1 MSSLPLTN
9 NHLRFQQSEGFFIP
23 IASVGLIRQTNLA
36 EFFGCALL
44 PLKPWQRKLPANSVI
59 LGWGNKPSGH
69 RAAALAEKLGATCW
83 RLEDGFLRSLG
94 LGYQCPPLSIV
105 ADDTGIYYDATRTS
119 ALERYI
125 AEPLTEAQTR
135 RALALQTAWCEAGVS
150 KYNHKRD
157 YSGELPGRYVLVVDQ
172 TYGDASIRDG
182 LANAAS
188 FQQML
193 EAALNNHP
201 DATVLLKI
209 HPDVWSGKKR
219 GHFDPATLQA
229 NSRIQVLT
237 EDTHPARLLKEAE
250 AVYCVTSQM
259 GFEGLLHGKSVYT
272 FGMPFYA
279 GWGLTTD
286 ALPAPERRG
295 TASLAQLIRAALIA
309 YPRYRHPETG
319 KACTPE
325 ALVEWMGLQRQ
336 QSAKMPPRVYA
347 VGYSYWKKP
356 IVRRFFQ
363 CSDVIFTKQQAD
375 VPKGE
380 TIAAWGRAAVPDDYN
395 VIRLEDGFIRSVG
408 LGADLVQPLSWVRDR
423 KGIYYDARQPS
434 ELEDILQ
441 HHDFT
446 EAEQQRGAALAQ
458 QLVEQ
463 AITKYNLASAPWQR
477 PNHKRVILVPGQVET
492 DASIRYGTT
501 DIKTNIGLLRAV
513 RTQAPEAYILYKPHP
528 DVVAGLR
535 NAGRGENAAQQYCD
549 QVLLEADMAQLLT
562 QVDEVHTLT
571 SLTGFEALL
580 RGIKV
585 TCYGQPFYAGWG
597 LTTDTTPNNRRTRR
611 LSLNELIAGTLIHY
625 PTYISRNTGH
635 YTTPENALK
644 ELIEWRK
651 RPQTTPLKK
660 ALQPIWRKLIA
671 KP

>member
-9 NHLRFQQSEGFFIP
+9 NHLRFQHSEGLFIP
-23 IASVGLIRQTNLA
+23 VVSVGLIRQVNLA
-36 EFFGCALL
+36 EFFGCTLL
-44 PLKPWQRKLPANSVI
+44 PLKPWQSKLPANSVI

-69 RAAALAEKLGATCW
+69 RAAALAEKRGATCW

-94 LGYQCPPLSIV
+94 LGHQCPPLSIV
-105 ADDTGIYYDATRTS
+105 ADDTGIYYDATRPS

-125 AEPLTEAQTR
+125 AEPLTESQTQR
-135 RALALQTAWCEAGVS
+135 TLALQTAWCEAGVS

-157 YSGELPGRYVLVVDQ
+157 YAGELPGRYVLVVDQ
-172 TYGDASIRDG
+172 TFGDASIRDG
-182 LANAAS
+182 LANADS

-201 DATVLLKI
+201 DATILLKI
-209 HPDVWSGKKR
+209 HPDVWSGKKQ
-219 GHFDPATLQA
+219 GHFDPTEL
-229 NSRIQVLT
+229 NSNPRIQVLT
-237 EDTHPARLLKEAE
+237 EDTHPARLIKNAE

-259 GFEGLLHGKSVYT
+259 GFEGLLHGKDVHT

-286 ALPAPERRG
+286 ALPTPQRRG
-295 TASLAQLIRAALIA
+295 KASLAQLIHAALIT
-309 YPRYRHPETG
+309 YPRYRHPETSQ
-319 KACTPE
+319 ACTPE
-325 ALVEWMGLQRQ
+325 ALIEWMGLQRE
-336 QSAKMPPRVYA
+336 QSARMPAKLYA
-347 VGYSYWKKP
+347 AGYSYWKKP

-363 CSDVIFTKQQAD
+363 GSEVVFVKRQTE

-380 TIAAWGRAAVPDDYN
+380 TIAAWGRAEVPEGCN

-423 KGIYYDARQPS
+423 KGIYYDAREPS

-441 HHDFT
+441 NHPFSVAEKQRA
-446 EAEQQRGAALAQ
+446 EALGK

-463 AITKYNLASAPWQR
+463 SITKYNLRSAPWKR
-477 PNHKRVILVPGQVET
+477 PQHSRVILVPGQVET
-492 DASIRYGTT
+492 DASIRFGTMG
-501 DIKTNIGLLRAV
+501 ISTNLGLLAAV
-513 RTQAPEAYILYKPHP
+513 REQAPDAYILYKPHP

-535 NAGRGENAAQQYCD
+535 KAGQGENTAEQHCD
-549 QVLLEADMAQLLT
+549 EILLEADMAQLLT

-580 RGIKV
+580 RSLKV

-597 LTTDTTPNNRRTRR
+597 LTTDTTPNNRCTRR
-611 LSLNELIAGTLIHY
+611 LTLNELIAGTLIHY
-625 PTYISRNTGH
+625 PTYISRTTGH

-644 ELIEWRK
+644 ELIAWRNT
-651 RPQTTPLKK
+651 PQTNPLKK
-660 ALQPIWRKLIA
+660 ALQPLWRKLIA